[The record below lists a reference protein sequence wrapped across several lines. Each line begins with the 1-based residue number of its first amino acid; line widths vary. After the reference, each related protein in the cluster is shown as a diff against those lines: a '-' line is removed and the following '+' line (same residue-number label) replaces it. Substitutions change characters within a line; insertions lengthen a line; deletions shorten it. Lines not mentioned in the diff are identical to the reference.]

1 VGTMRRWRRAAL
13 AVTAVTAAAT
23 VAGCGSGSAPTAETM
38 VAPTTDAPTTAA
50 PTTTKGSSAGS
61 GSASGL
67 VRWENLNAG
76 QCLVNMPSGETVTTV
91 EVVDCG
97 AEHGAEI
104 YWTGPV
110 SASSSAMR
118 GADAAA
124 EGQCRAQFLTYT
136 GGPVD
141 GSPYQIAW
149 VTAAPPKAGQTP
161 GLPSRSQ
168 SLLLCALSR
177 SDGTKP
183 TASAKQ

>member
-13 AVTAVTAAAT
+13 AVTAVGA
-23 VAGCGSGSAPTAETM
+23 VAGCGAGAESTAETT
-38 VAPTTDAPTTAA
+38 VVPTTDTPTTEA
-50 PTTTKGSSAGS
+50 PTTTEGASAGS
-61 GSASGL
+61 GTASRL

-76 QCLVNMPSGETVTTV
+76 HCLVSLPSGETVTTV

-97 AEHGAEI
+97 AGHGAEI

-118 GADAAA
+118 GAEAAA

-136 GGPVD
+136 GASVD

-149 VTAAPPKAGQTP
+149 VTAAPPKVGQTP
-161 GLPSRSQ
+161 GLPNRSQ

-177 SDGTKP
+177 SDGAQL